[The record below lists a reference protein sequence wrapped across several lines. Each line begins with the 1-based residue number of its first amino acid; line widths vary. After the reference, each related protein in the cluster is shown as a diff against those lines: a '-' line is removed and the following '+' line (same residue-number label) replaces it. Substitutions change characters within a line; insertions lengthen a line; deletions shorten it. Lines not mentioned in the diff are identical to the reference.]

1 MNAQEAI
8 DAWTELER
16 RIQVGAYEERSFE
29 HHETGTWPDDGVEE
43 SIANLETWTQGQG
56 LEFVWSWDTHTWSL
70 EPIEA
75 TLVDCPYCHGAHYTG
90 QVCPLMPRILEDE
103 TPEDWMIRTPKAL

>member
-8 DAWTELER
+8 DAWTEFQR
-16 RIQVGAYEERSFE
+16 RISVGAYEERSFE
-29 HHETGTWPDDGVEE
+29 HHETGTWPADGVEE
-43 SIANLETWTQGQG
+43 SVANLETWAAKQG
-56 LEFVWSWDTHTWSL
+56 LEFCWSWDTHTWSL